1 MFIEY
6 FVFSYSSS
14 DDMWIL
20 RRHTSTG
27 SWCNFGWLLH
37 DGVFGVRLQA
47 ELCVL
52 HIIVIMFSHPSILF
66 IYPEPNVYLTL
77 LLTI

>member
-1 MFIEY
+1 MGTTN
-6 FVFSYSSS
+6 SPSS

-27 SWCNFGWLLH
+27 SRCNFGWLLH

-52 HIIVIMFSHPSILF
+52 HIIVIVIMFSHPSILF